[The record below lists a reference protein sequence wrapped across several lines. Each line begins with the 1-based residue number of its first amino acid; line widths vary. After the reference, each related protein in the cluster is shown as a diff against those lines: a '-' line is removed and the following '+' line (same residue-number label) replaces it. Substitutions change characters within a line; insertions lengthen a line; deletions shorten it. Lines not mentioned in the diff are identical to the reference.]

1 MYWSIG
7 YHILA
12 LLMFGAAGV
21 IASIYLRVIVRVH
34 AFNGLSNTQRKKIL
48 KKQSFFSKL
57 LMIYA
62 TNSNNTKYYFPLGTW
77 WSLICYYVLLL
88 CFFMIMFVLIAIFII
103 GDMHATLFI
112 VAAQIGGLAIGLSV
126 ISIFLPGKLKN
137 DNK

>member
-1 MYWSIG
+1 MNLGTHLSV
-7 YHILA
+7 
-12 LLMFGAAGV
+12 LLIFGAGGIV
-21 IASIYLRVIVRVH
+21 ASIYLRVIVHLH
-34 AFNGLSNTQRKKIL
+34 AFNGLSNSKRMKIL

-77 WSLICYYVLLL
+77 WSLICYYILLL

-112 VAAQIGGLAIGLSV
+112 VTAQIGGLAIGLSV
-126 ISIFLPGKLKN
+126 ISIFLPGKLK
-137 DNK
+137 KR